1 MKKLLF
7 LGVIFVMILFA
18 GCGSS
23 KNEDADADMVDT
35 EMPDTTPDDDPEE
48 PPSGGGG
55 SCNGKKSFG
64 STSFTRDESN
74 VFDDCLQELKYS
86 NDSYCHF
93 DPDILLTKLQ
103 KTTIIFEKKC
113 KQNNEPVQCP
123 DFIPDSITLSRI
135 RGCNIYYVYGEVDC
149 YAECPDLYFS
159 TDNEIF
165 KVVSFH
171 PYAGYISASTSD
183 LAYAYLSSVN
193 AEKGL
198 SFSIDTGED
207 SIASF
212 KSSDSSITVPF
223 QILVDGVVEIALPP
237 ACSID
242 DSYTSSGFDNYYIF
256 KGSGRINNETSEEYT
271 SNTSKSSLYLEH
283 YPDYSLNA
291 MHSFLF
297 DTTMDSGQESV
308 SLVNMGLD
316 NSGIY
321 PNVYLQAFMLKE
333 WLENPSGKLPFAPI
347 ITVFSVDSHTTSS
360 GKIDWYKMCT
370 IAISVY
376 TSSELSESVLPEGS
390 FQYCAEYRGGL
401 NAIELGIDARLTD
414 KFEDIQSAYNEGLLG
429 TNDILVETPEDLCR
443 CYSNTADSEE
453 IDCPDKQSDEDS
465 EQNDADV
472 EEDSDI
478 IPDSEL
484 SDGNEE
490 NPEQPDGDYRVIT

>member
-7 LGVIFVMILFA
+7 IGVIFAMILLA

-23 KNEDADADMVDT
+23 SNE
-35 EMPDTTPDDDPEE
+35 EE
-48 PPSGGGG
+48 PPSGGG
-55 SCNGKKSFG
+55 SCNGIKSYG
-64 STSFTRDESN
+64 STSFTRNESN
-74 VFDDCLQELKYS
+74 VFDDCLRELKYS
-86 NDSYCHF
+86 NDSYCYF
-93 DPDILLTKLQ
+93 KPDILLTKLQ
-103 KTTIIFEKKC
+103 KTTIVFEKKC
-113 KQNNEPVQCP
+113 KQNDEPVQCP
-123 DFIPDSITLSRI
+123 DFIPDSITLSQI

-171 PYAGYISASTSD
+171 PYEGYISASTSD

-223 QILVDGVVEIALPP
+223 QILVDGVVEIDIDDEDCNDCALPP

-347 ITVFSVDSHTTSS
+347 ITVFSVDFHTTSS
-360 GKIDWYKMCT
+360 GEIDWYKMCT

-376 TSSELSESVLPEGS
+376 TSSELLESVWPEGS
-390 FQYCAEYRGGL
+390 FQYCAKYRDGGL
-401 NAIELGIDARLTD
+401 IESGQIKPGQLLELGIDARLTD

-443 CYSNTADSEE
+443 CYSNTANSEE

-484 SDGNEE
+484 SDDDAET
-490 NPEQPDGDYRVIT
+490 PEQPDGDYRVTT